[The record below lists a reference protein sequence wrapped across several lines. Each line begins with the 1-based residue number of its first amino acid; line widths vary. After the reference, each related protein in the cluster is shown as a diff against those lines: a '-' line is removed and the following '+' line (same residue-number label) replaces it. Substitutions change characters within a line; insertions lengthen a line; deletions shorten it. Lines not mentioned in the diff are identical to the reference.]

1 MAFKTFLFDLDGV
14 LVDTDEI
21 QYKTTHDAIFE
32 LLHFDISTN
41 TELENIFK
49 STITTIEKLDFLI
62 NYLSFDFSMIK
73 IIYNRKKELADSYF
87 SKLTI
92 DMEKVELM
100 KYLKGNHCNIAVVTN
115 SNKNSAIII
124 LKQIGIYDF
133 IDLIVSNEDVL
144 NTKPNPEPYLN
155 AIEYFNVNK
164 NECIIFEDSE
174 VGIMSAKNTGCK
186 YIHVKKHT
194 DVNVN
199 LITPFLI

>member
-49 STITTIEKLDFLI
+49 STISTIEKLNFLI

-124 LKQIGIYDF
+124 LKQIGIYEL
-133 IDLIVSNEDVL
+133 IDLIVSNEDVF
-144 NTKPNPEPYLN
+144 NKKPNPEPYLN
-155 AIEYFNVNK
+155 AMNKYNIVNNK
-164 NECIIFEDSE
+164 CFIFEDS
-174 VGIMSAKNTGCK
+174 KT
-186 YIHVKKHT
+186 
-194 DVNVN
+194 
-199 LITPFLI
+199 